1 MEYSQHVQVAA
12 GNLVA
17 DFVSLNEDPAHLPLP
32 KPRHPLTEARL
43 AWNPSYSRHHGPH
56 RAHGRAS
63 VNRLKELV
71 YPL

>member
-1 MEYSQHVQVAA
+1 M
-12 GNLVA
+12 
-17 DFVSLNEDPAHLPLP
+17 NEDPAHLPLP